1 MFLAEIIVEIGLIVM
16 PSQCEIGMCLAS
28 TYKTRALLFIKDDEG
43 LESSIISDTGIL
55 DCEDQRS
62 EF

>member
-1 MFLAEIIVEIGLIVM
+1 M